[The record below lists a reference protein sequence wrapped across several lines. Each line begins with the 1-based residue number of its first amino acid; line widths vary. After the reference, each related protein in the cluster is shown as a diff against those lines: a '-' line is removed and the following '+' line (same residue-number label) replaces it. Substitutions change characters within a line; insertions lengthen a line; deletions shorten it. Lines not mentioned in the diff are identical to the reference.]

1 MTGPQL
7 YQIWSPDDFAQAA
20 RDFNNHTDQAIALT
34 KPERE
39 PAVVVD
45 LFSRR
50 EIR

>member
-7 YQIWSPDDFAQAA
+7 YRIFDRSDFDSAA
-20 RDFNNHTDQAIALT
+20 RELDNHAAEAIALT

-45 LFSRR
+45 IFSKER
-50 EIR
+50 IR